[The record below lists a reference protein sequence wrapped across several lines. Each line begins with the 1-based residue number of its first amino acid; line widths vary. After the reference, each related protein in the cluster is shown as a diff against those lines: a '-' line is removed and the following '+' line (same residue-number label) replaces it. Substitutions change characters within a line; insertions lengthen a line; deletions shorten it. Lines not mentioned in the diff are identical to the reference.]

1 MKEVILDALIDSIKL
16 LPFLFI
22 VYLIMEFLEHKS
34 NSKTEKI
41 IKKSGKFGPVVG
53 SILGAF
59 PQCGFSV
66 MASNLYIVRI
76 ISLGTLISIY
86 LSTSDEMLPILLSSN
101 ASIPTI
107 VKFLL
112 VKVIIGM
119 LAGLIIDLFV
129 NRKSKK
135 IAPEISKM
143 CDHDHCH
150 CEENIWLSALKHT
163 LTIFIFI
170 LGINFGMDIIIHIIG
185 EDKISSFLV
194 TSTFLGPILSG
205 LIGLIPNCA
214 SSVVITELYLNNAL
228 TFGSA
233 ISGLLCA
240 SGLGILVLFK
250 VNKNYKENIKILLLL
265 YIISILVGIVFNLLN
280 VTI

>member
-1 MKEVILDALIDSIKL
+1 
-16 LPFLFI
+16 
-22 VYLIMEFLEHKS
+22 MEFLEHKS

-194 TSTFLGPILSG
+194 ASTFLGPILSG

-228 TFGSA
+228 TFGST

-250 VNKNYKENIKILLLL
+250 VNKNYKENIKILLLV
-265 YIISILVGIVFNLLN
+265 YIISILVGIIFNLLN